1 MHALRAFYC
10 PELKETDGQAV
21 SDDSLFLY
29 RIGNFV
35 SIR

>member
-1 MHALRAFYC
+1 MF
-10 PELKETDGQAV
+10 LKM
-21 SDDSLFLY
+21 SIRLFLKMSIRLFSY